1 METVKGGP
9 MGPLSGKRIIE
20 IAGIGPGPFCAMLLS
35 DLGAEVIRV
44 DRASTVADELPD
56 LPSLDLLNRGRRSIG
71 INLKD
76 PEGVETVLKLIESSD
91 ALIEGFRPGVA
102 ERLGIGP
109 EDCLTRNP
117 KLIYGR
123 MTGWGQYGSYS
134 SMAGHDINYIAL
146 SGVLGM
152 IGRKDEKPVPP
163 VNLIGDFGGGGMILA
178 LGVCAAL
185 VEVASS
191 GKGQVIDAAMTD
203 GSALL
208 ATMVHSFK
216 AMGIWGD
223 RGTNLLDTGAPFYDV
238 FECSDGKFISIGSI
252 EPQFYSE
259 LLRIT
264 GLDQQEN
271 PKQMDRQSWDEMKSK
286 IASAIKSKSRE
297 EWENLMEG
305 TDVCFAP
312 VLTID
317 EAYDHPHNLERN
329 TFIEVAGVKQ
339 PAPAP
344 RFSRTP
350 ASITSPP
357 PHPGEHT
364 EEILLDSG
372 FTISEISS
380 LREQN
385 VIR

>member
-1 METVKGGP
+1 
-9 MGPLSGKRIIE
+9 MGPLSGKRIVE
-20 IAGIGPGPFCAMLLS
+20 IAGIGPGPFCAMLLA
-35 DLGAEVIRV
+35 DLGAEVVRV
-44 DRASTVADELPD
+44 DRASAVPD
-56 LPSLDLLNRGRRSIG
+56 IMPDSPSLDLLNRGRRSVG
-71 INLKD
+71 VNLKT
-76 PEGVETVLKLIESSD
+76 PEGIETVLKLVQESD

-109 EDCLTRNP
+109 EECLARNP

-123 MTGWGQYGSYS
+123 MTGWGQEGTYS

-152 IGRKDEKPVPP
+152 IGREGGKPIPP
-163 VNLIGDFGGGGMILA
+163 VNLVGDFGGGGMLLA
-178 LGVCAAL
+178 LGICAAL
-185 VEVASS
+185 VETAKSE
-191 GKGQVIDAAMTD
+191 KGQIIDAAMTD

-208 ATMVHSFK
+208 STMMHSFK
-216 AMGIWGD
+216 AMGMWGD

-238 FECSDGKFISIGSI
+238 FECADGEFISLGSI

-264 GLDQQEN
+264 EIDQSEN
-271 PKQMDRQSWDEMKSK
+271 PKQMDRAGWAEMKSK
-286 IASAIKSKSRE
+286 IGDAIKGKTRS
-297 EWENLMEG
+297 EWEELMEG

-312 VLTID
+312 VLSMD
-317 EAYDHPHNLERN
+317 EAYEHPHNKQRN
-329 TFIEVAGVKQ
+329 TFIEIAGVMQ

-350 ASITSPP
+350 AAVSSPP
-357 PHPGEHT
+357 PHAGQHT
-364 EEILLDSG
+364 EEVLAGLGLTKDEILM
-372 FTISEISS
+372 

-385 VIR
+385 IIK

>member
-1 METVKGGP
+1 

-56 LPSLDLLNRGRRSIG
+56 FPSLDLLNRGRRSIG

-76 PEGVETVLKLIESSD
+76 PEGVATVLKLIESSD

-380 LREQN
+380 LKEQN

>member
-56 LPSLDLLNRGRRSIG
+56 FPSLDLLNRGRRSIG

-76 PEGVETVLKLIESSD
+76 PEGVATVLKLIESSD

-380 LREQN
+380 LREHN

>member
-1 METVKGGP
+1 
-9 MGPLSGKRIIE
+9 MGPLSGKRIVE
-20 IAGIGPGPFCAMLLS
+20 IAGIGPGPFCAMLLA
-35 DLGAEVIRV
+35 DLGAEVVRV
-44 DRASTVADELPD
+44 DRASAVPD
-56 LPSLDLLNRGRRSIG
+56 IMPDSPSLDLLNRGRRSVG
-71 INLKD
+71 VNLKT
-76 PEGVETVLKLIESSD
+76 PEGIETVLKLVQESD

-109 EDCLTRNP
+109 EECLARNP

-123 MTGWGQYGSYS
+123 MTGWGQEGTYS

-152 IGRKDEKPVPP
+152 IGREGGKPIPP
-163 VNLIGDFGGGGMILA
+163 VNLVGDFGGGGMLLA
-178 LGVCAAL
+178 LGICAAL
-185 VEVASS
+185 VETAKSE
-191 GKGQVIDAAMTD
+191 KGQIIDAAMTD

-208 ATMVHSFK
+208 STMMHSFK
-216 AMGIWGD
+216 AMGMWGD

-238 FECSDGKFISIGSI
+238 FECADGEFISLGSI

-264 GLDQQEN
+264 EIDQSEH
-271 PKQMDRQSWDEMKSK
+271 PKQMDRTKWAEMKSK
-286 IASAIKSKSRE
+286 IGDAIKGKTRS
-297 EWENLMEG
+297 EWEELMEG

-312 VLTID
+312 VLSMD
-317 EAYDHPHNLERN
+317 EAYEHPHNKQRN
-329 TFIEVAGVKQ
+329 TFIEIAGVMQ

-350 ASITSPP
+350 ASVSSPP
-357 PHPGEHT
+357 PHAGQHT
-364 EEILLDSG
+364 EEVLAGLGLTKDEILM
-372 FTISEISS
+372 

-385 VIR
+385 IIK

>member
-1 METVKGGP
+1 

-76 PEGVETVLKLIESSD
+76 PNGVETVLKLIESSD

>member
-1 METVKGGP
+1 

-71 INLKD
+71 IDLKD
-76 PEGVETVLKLIESSD
+76 PNGVELVLKLIESSD

-385 VIR
+385 VIK

>member
-1 METVKGGP
+1 MEIVKGGP

-56 LPSLDLLNRGRRSIG
+56 LPRLDLLNRGRRSIG

-76 PEGVETVLKLIESSD
+76 PEGVATVLKLIESSD

-372 FTISEISS
+372 FTISEIFS

>member
-56 LPSLDLLNRGRRSIG
+56 FPSLDLLNRGRRSIG

-380 LREQN
+380 LKEQN

>member
-1 METVKGGP
+1 

-56 LPSLDLLNRGRRSIG
+56 FPSLDLLNRGRRSIG

-252 EPQFYSE
+252 EPQFYSQ

-372 FTISEISS
+372 FTISEIFS

>member
-1 METVKGGP
+1 

-20 IAGIGPGPFCAMLLS
+20 IASIGPGPFCAMLLS

-44 DRASTVADELPD
+44 DRASAVADELPD

-71 INLKD
+71 IDLKD
-76 PEGVETVLKLIESSD
+76 PNGVETVLKLIESSD

-208 ATMVHSFK
+208 STMVHSFK

-350 ASITSPP
+350 ASITSAP

>member
-1 METVKGGP
+1 
-9 MGPLSGKRIIE
+9 MGPLSGKRIVE
-20 IAGIGPGPFCAMLLS
+20 IAGIGPGPFCAMLLA
-35 DLGAEVIRV
+35 DLGAEVVRV
-44 DRASTVADELPD
+44 DRASAVPD
-56 LPSLDLLNRGRRSIG
+56 IMPDSPSLDLLNRGRRSVG
-71 INLKD
+71 VNLKT
-76 PEGVETVLKLIESSD
+76 PEGIETVLKLVQESD

-109 EDCLTRNP
+109 EECLARNP

-123 MTGWGQYGSYS
+123 MTGWGQEGTYS

-152 IGRKDEKPVPP
+152 IGREGGKPIPP
-163 VNLIGDFGGGGMILA
+163 VNLVGDFGGGGMLLA
-178 LGVCAAL
+178 LGICAAL
-185 VEVASS
+185 VETAKSE
-191 GKGQVIDAAMTD
+191 KGQIIDAAMTD

-208 ATMVHSFK
+208 STMMHSFK
-216 AMGIWGD
+216 AMGMWGD

-238 FECSDGKFISIGSI
+238 FECADGEFISLGSI

-264 GLDQQEN
+264 EIDQSEN
-271 PKQMDRQSWDEMKSK
+271 PKQMDRTKWAEMKSK
-286 IASAIKSKSRE
+286 IGDAIKGKTRS
-297 EWENLMEG
+297 EWEELMEG

-312 VLTID
+312 VLSMD
-317 EAYDHPHNLERN
+317 EAYEHPHNKQRN
-329 TFIEVAGVKQ
+329 TFIEIAGVMQ

-350 ASITSPP
+350 ASVSSPP
-357 PHPGEHT
+357 PHAGQHT
-364 EEILLDSG
+364 EEVLAGLGLTKDEILM
-372 FTISEISS
+372 

-385 VIR
+385 IIK

>member
-1 METVKGGP
+1 

-56 LPSLDLLNRGRRSIG
+56 FPSLDLLNRGRRSIG

-312 VLTID
+312 VLSID

-372 FTISEISS
+372 FTISEIFS

>member
-1 METVKGGP
+1 

-71 INLKD
+71 IDLKD
-76 PEGVETVLKLIESSD
+76 PNGVELVLKLIESSD

-252 EPQFYSE
+252 EPQFYSQ

-380 LREQN
+380 LKEQN

>member
-1 METVKGGP
+1 
-9 MGPLSGKRIIE
+9 MGPLSGKRIVE
-20 IAGIGPGPFCAMLLS
+20 IAGIGPGPFCAMLLA
-35 DLGAEVIRV
+35 DLGAEVVRV
-44 DRASTVADELPD
+44 DRASAVPD
-56 LPSLDLLNRGRRSIG
+56 IMPDSPNLDLLNRGRRSVG
-71 INLKD
+71 VNLKT
-76 PEGVETVLKLIESSD
+76 PEGIETVLKLVQESD

-109 EDCLTRNP
+109 EECLARNP

-123 MTGWGQYGSYS
+123 MTGWGQEGTYS

-152 IGRKDEKPVPP
+152 IGREGGKPIPP
-163 VNLIGDFGGGGMILA
+163 VNLVGDFGGGGMLLA
-178 LGVCAAL
+178 LGICAAL
-185 VEVASS
+185 VDTAKSE
-191 GKGQVIDAAMTD
+191 KGQIIDAAMTD

-208 ATMVHSFK
+208 STMMHSFK
-216 AMGIWGD
+216 AMGMWGD

-238 FECSDGKFISIGSI
+238 FECADGEFISLGSI

-264 GLDQQEN
+264 EIDQSDN
-271 PKQMDRQSWDEMKSK
+271 PKQMDRAGWAEMKSK
-286 IASAIKSKSRE
+286 IGDAIKGKTRS
-297 EWENLMEG
+297 EWEELMEG

-312 VLTID
+312 VLSMD
-317 EAYDHPHNLERN
+317 EAYEHPHNKQRN
-329 TFIEVAGVKQ
+329 TFIEIAGVMQ

-350 ASITSPP
+350 ASVSSPP
-357 PHPGEHT
+357 PHAGQHT
-364 EEILLDSG
+364 EEVLAGLGLTKDEILM
-372 FTISEISS
+372 

-385 VIR
+385 IIK

>member
-1 METVKGGP
+1 
-9 MGPLSGKRIIE
+9 MGPLSGKRIVE
-20 IAGIGPGPFCAMLLS
+20 IAGIGPGPFCAMLLA
-35 DLGAEVIRV
+35 DLGAEVVRV
-44 DRASTVADELPD
+44 DRASAVPD
-56 LPSLDLLNRGRRSIG
+56 IMPDSPNLDLLNRGRRSVG
-71 INLKD
+71 VNLKT
-76 PEGVETVLKLIESSD
+76 PEGIETVLKLVQESD

-109 EDCLTRNP
+109 EECLARNP

-123 MTGWGQYGSYS
+123 MTGWGQEGTYS

-152 IGRKDEKPVPP
+152 IGREGGKPIPP
-163 VNLIGDFGGGGMILA
+163 VNLVGDFGGGGMLLA
-178 LGVCAAL
+178 LGICAAL
-185 VEVASS
+185 VETAKSE
-191 GKGQVIDAAMTD
+191 KGQIIDAAMTD

-208 ATMVHSFK
+208 STMMHSFK
-216 AMGIWGD
+216 AMGMWGD

-238 FECSDGKFISIGSI
+238 FECADGEFISLGSI

-264 GLDQQEN
+264 EIDQSDN
-271 PKQMDRQSWDEMKSK
+271 PKQMDRAGWAEMKSK
-286 IASAIKSKSRE
+286 IGDAIKGKTRS
-297 EWENLMEG
+297 EWEELMEG

-312 VLTID
+312 VLSMD
-317 EAYDHPHNLERN
+317 EAYEHPHNKQRN
-329 TFIEVAGVKQ
+329 TFIEIAGVMQ

-350 ASITSPP
+350 ASVSSPP
-357 PHPGEHT
+357 PHAGQHT
-364 EEILLDSG
+364 EEVLVGLGLTKDEILM
-372 FTISEISS
+372 

-385 VIR
+385 IIK

>member
-1 METVKGGP
+1 
-9 MGPLSGKRIIE
+9 MGPLSGKRVVE
-20 IAGIGPGPFCAMLLS
+20 IAGIGPGPFCAMLLA
-35 DLGAEVIRV
+35 DLGAEVVRV
-44 DRASTVADELPD
+44 DRASAVPD
-56 LPSLDLLNRGRRSIG
+56 TMPDSPNLDLLNRGRRSVG
-71 INLKD
+71 VNLKT
-76 PEGVETVLKLIESSD
+76 PEGIETVLKLVQNSD

-109 EDCLTRNP
+109 KECLARNP

-123 MTGWGQYGSYS
+123 MTGWGQEGTYS

-152 IGRKDEKPVPP
+152 IGREGEKPVPP
-163 VNLIGDFGGGGMILA
+163 VNLVGDFGGGGMLLA
-178 LGVCAAL
+178 LGICAAL
-185 VEVASS
+185 VEVARS
-191 GKGQVIDAAMTD
+191 GEGQVIDAAMTD

-208 ATMVHSFK
+208 STMMHSFK

-238 FECSDGKFISIGSI
+238 FECADGEYISIGSI

-264 GLDQQEN
+264 GIDQSEN
-271 PKQMDRQSWDEMKSK
+271 PKQMDRTKWAEMNLK
-286 IASAIKSKSRE
+286 ISDVIKEKTRL
-297 EWENLMEG
+297 EWEELMEG

-312 VLTID
+312 VLSMD
-317 EAYDHPHNLERN
+317 EAYEHPHNKERN
-329 TFIEVAGVKQ
+329 TFIEVAGVMQ

-350 ASITSPP
+350 GAVSSPP
-357 PHPGEHT
+357 PHPGQHT
-364 EEILLDSG
+364 EEVLASLGLTCLLYTSPSPRDA
-372 FTISEISS
+372 
-380 LREQN
+380 
-385 VIR
+385 

>member
-56 LPSLDLLNRGRRSIG
+56 FPSLDLLNRGRRSIG

-76 PEGVETVLKLIESSD
+76 PEGVATVLKLIESSD

-191 GKGQVIDAAMTD
+191 GNGQVIDAAMTD

-380 LREQN
+380 LKEQN

>member
-56 LPSLDLLNRGRRSIG
+56 FPSLDLLNRGRRSIG

-76 PEGVETVLKLIESSD
+76 PEGVATVLKLIESSD

-350 ASITSPP
+350 ASISSPP

-372 FTISEISS
+372 FTISEIFS

>member
-1 METVKGGP
+1 MEIVKGGP

-56 LPSLDLLNRGRRSIG
+56 FPSLDLLNRGRRSIG

-76 PEGVETVLKLIESSD
+76 PEGVATVLKLIESSD

>member
-1 METVKGGP
+1 

-71 INLKD
+71 IDLKD
-76 PEGVETVLKLIESSD
+76 PNGVELVLKLIESSD

>member
-1 METVKGGP
+1 
-9 MGPLSGKRIIE
+9 MGPLSGKRIVE
-20 IAGIGPGPFCAMLLS
+20 IAGIGPGPFCAMLLA
-35 DLGAEVIRV
+35 DLGAEVVRV
-44 DRASTVADELPD
+44 DRASAVPD
-56 LPSLDLLNRGRRSIG
+56 IMPDSPNLDLLNRGRRSIG
-71 INLKD
+71 VNLKT
-76 PEGVETVLKLIESSD
+76 PEGIETVLKLVQESD

-109 EDCLTRNP
+109 EECLARNP

-123 MTGWGQYGSYS
+123 MTGWGQEGTYS

-152 IGRKDEKPVPP
+152 IGREGGKPIPP
-163 VNLIGDFGGGGMILA
+163 VNLVGDFGGGGMLLA
-178 LGVCAAL
+178 LGICAAL
-185 VEVASS
+185 VETAKSE
-191 GKGQVIDAAMTD
+191 KGQIIDAAMTD

-208 ATMVHSFK
+208 STMMHSFK
-216 AMGIWGD
+216 AMGMWGD

-238 FECSDGKFISIGSI
+238 FECADGEFISLGSI

-264 GLDQQEN
+264 EIDQSEN
-271 PKQMDRQSWDEMKSK
+271 PKQMDRAKWAEMKSK
-286 IASAIKSKSRE
+286 IGDAIKGKTRS
-297 EWENLMEG
+297 EWEELMEG

-312 VLTID
+312 VLSMD
-317 EAYDHPHNLERN
+317 EAYEHPHNKQRN
-329 TFIEVAGVKQ
+329 TFIEIAGVMQ

-350 ASITSPP
+350 ASVSSPP
-357 PHPGEHT
+357 PHAGQHT
-364 EEILLDSG
+364 EEVLEGLGLTKDEILM
-372 FTISEISS
+372 

-385 VIR
+385 IIK

>member
-1 METVKGGP
+1 
-9 MGPLSGKRIIE
+9 
-20 IAGIGPGPFCAMLLS
+20 
-35 DLGAEVIRV
+35 
-44 DRASTVADELPD
+44 
-56 LPSLDLLNRGRRSIG
+56 
-71 INLKD
+71 
-76 PEGVETVLKLIESSD
+76 
-91 ALIEGFRPGVA
+91 
-102 ERLGIGP
+102 
-109 EDCLTRNP
+109 
-117 KLIYGR
+117 
-123 MTGWGQYGSYS
+123 
-134 SMAGHDINYIAL
+134 
-146 SGVLGM
+146 
-152 IGRKDEKPVPP
+152 
-163 VNLIGDFGGGGMILA
+163 
-178 LGVCAAL
+178 
-185 VEVASS
+185 
-191 GKGQVIDAAMTD
+191 
-203 GSALL
+203 
-208 ATMVHSFK
+208 
-216 AMGIWGD
+216 
-223 RGTNLLDTGAPFYDV
+223 
-238 FECSDGKFISIGSI
+238 
-252 EPQFYSE
+252 
-259 LLRIT
+259 
-264 GLDQQEN
+264 
-271 PKQMDRQSWDEMKSK
+271 MKSK

-385 VIR
+385 VIK

>member
-1 METVKGGP
+1 

-56 LPSLDLLNRGRRSIG
+56 FPSLDLLNRGRRSIG

-76 PEGVETVLKLIESSD
+76 PAGVATVLKLIESSD

-117 KLIYGR
+117 QLIYGR

-372 FTISEISS
+372 FTISEIFS

>member
-1 METVKGGP
+1 MEIVKGGP

-71 INLKD
+71 IDLKD
-76 PEGVETVLKLIESSD
+76 PNGVELVLKLIESSD

>member
-1 METVKGGP
+1 

-56 LPSLDLLNRGRRSIG
+56 FPSLDLLNRGRRSIG

-252 EPQFYSE
+252 EPQFYSQ

-372 FTISEISS
+372 FTTSEIFS
-380 LREQN
+380 LREKN

>member
-317 EAYDHPHNLERN
+317 EAYDHPHNLERD

>member
-56 LPSLDLLNRGRRSIG
+56 FPSLDLLNRGRRSIG
-71 INLKD
+71 IDLKD
-76 PEGVETVLKLIESSD
+76 PNGVETVLKLIESSD

-385 VIR
+385 VIK

>member
-1 METVKGGP
+1 
-9 MGPLSGKRIIE
+9 MGPLSGKRIVE
-20 IAGIGPGPFCAMLLS
+20 IAGIGPGPFCAMLLA
-35 DLGAEVIRV
+35 DLGAEVVRV
-44 DRASTVADELPD
+44 DRASSVPD
-56 LPSLDLLNRGRRSIG
+56 IMPDSPNLDLLNRGRRSVG
-71 INLKD
+71 VNLKT
-76 PEGVETVLKLIESSD
+76 PEGIETVLKLVQESD

-109 EDCLTRNP
+109 EECLARNP

-123 MTGWGQYGSYS
+123 MTGWGQEGTYS

-152 IGRKDEKPVPP
+152 IGREGGKPIPP
-163 VNLIGDFGGGGMILA
+163 VNLVGDFGGGGMLLA
-178 LGVCAAL
+178 LGICAAL
-185 VEVASS
+185 VETAKSE
-191 GKGQVIDAAMTD
+191 KGQIIDAAMTD

-208 ATMVHSFK
+208 STMMHSFK
-216 AMGIWGD
+216 AMGMWGD

-238 FECSDGKFISIGSI
+238 FECADGEFISLGSI

-264 GLDQQEN
+264 EIDQSEN
-271 PKQMDRQSWDEMKSK
+271 PKQMDRAKWAEMKSK
-286 IASAIKSKSRE
+286 IGDAIKGKTRS
-297 EWENLMEG
+297 EWEELMEG

-312 VLTID
+312 VLSMD
-317 EAYDHPHNLERN
+317 EAYEHPHNKQRN
-329 TFIEVAGVKQ
+329 TFIEIAGVMQ

-350 ASITSPP
+350 ASVSSPP
-357 PHPGEHT
+357 PHAGQHT
-364 EEILLDSG
+364 EEVLAGLGLTKDEILM
-372 FTISEISS
+372 

-385 VIR
+385 IIK

>member
-56 LPSLDLLNRGRRSIG
+56 FPSLDLLNRGRRSIG

-76 PEGVETVLKLIESSD
+76 PEGVATVLKLIESSD

-344 RFSRTP
+344 RFSRTQ

-372 FTISEISS
+372 FTISEIFS

>member
-372 FTISEISS
+372 FTISEIFS

>member
-1 METVKGGP
+1 

-178 LGVCAAL
+178 LGICAAL

-208 ATMVHSFK
+208 STMVHSFK

-317 EAYDHPHNLERN
+317 EAYDHPHNLERD

>member
-1 METVKGGP
+1 MEIVKGGP

-56 LPSLDLLNRGRRSIG
+56 LPRLDLLNRGRRSIG

-76 PEGVETVLKLIESSD
+76 PEGVATVLKLIESSD